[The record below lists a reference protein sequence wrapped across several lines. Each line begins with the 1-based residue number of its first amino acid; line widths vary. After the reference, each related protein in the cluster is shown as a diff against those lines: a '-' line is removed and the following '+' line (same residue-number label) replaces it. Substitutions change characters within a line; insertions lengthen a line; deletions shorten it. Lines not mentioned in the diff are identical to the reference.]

1 MPAGKDEYTFK
12 QDDTRLEGEIS
23 NSETATNEEQTRIG
37 TVVDTRV
44 AAAAAMSGAQAPSGA
59 TDDQMRIGTKVDT
72 RGAGGAGG
80 DTPVSSDR
88 MRDAS

>member
-1 MPAGKDEYTFK
+1 MPAGKDDYTFK
-12 QDDTRLEGEIS
+12 QDDTSLEGRI
-23 NSETATNEEQTRIG
+23 NNNEEQTRIG

-44 AAAAAMSGAQAPSGA
+44 AAPAGTGGVQAPYVSP
-59 TDDQMRIGTKVDT
+59 DDPARIGTKVDT
-72 RGAGGAGG
+72 RGAVGASG